1 MQASRELEY
10 LSWETGELE
19 QHPGRAWAP
28 AAAVNRRDRC
38 AGSVPETTVAS
49 GQAQQRADQN

>member
-19 QHPGRAWAP
+19 QHPGRAWALGTAVI
-28 AAAVNRRDRC
+28 AA
-38 AGSVPETTVAS
+38 
-49 GQAQQRADQN
+49 